1 MAEQNVIDERYRF
14 VQNVLILAT
23 AKRVLET
30 QKADH
35 AMFAKKH
42 KAVENPYAIGSKV
55 MIKNVNR
62 QNELDERY
70 EGRYPIHN
78 NVTNN
83 DAYNLM
89 D

>member
-1 MAEQNVIDERYRF
+1 MADQNVIDERYRF
-14 VQNVLILAT
+14 VQDVLILAT
-23 AKRVLET
+23 ANHVLET

-42 KAVENPYAIGSKV
+42 KVVENPYSIGSKV

-62 QNELDERY
+62 QNKLDERY

-83 DAYNLM
+83 GAYNLM